1 MLLPKRGGKGRAGA
15 RDRLTEHQHAH
26 ETRQHKVEPSH
37 FEDYPLSV
45 GLYSFMTKYDIEW
58 NLLMAAALVVTLPM
72 AIIFFLAQR
81 QFIEGVTLTGI
92 KG

>member
-1 MLLPKRGGKGRAGA
+1 
-15 RDRLTEHQHAH
+15 
-26 ETRQHKVEPSH
+26 
-37 FEDYPLSV
+37 
-45 GLYSFMTKYDIEW
+45 MTKYDIEW